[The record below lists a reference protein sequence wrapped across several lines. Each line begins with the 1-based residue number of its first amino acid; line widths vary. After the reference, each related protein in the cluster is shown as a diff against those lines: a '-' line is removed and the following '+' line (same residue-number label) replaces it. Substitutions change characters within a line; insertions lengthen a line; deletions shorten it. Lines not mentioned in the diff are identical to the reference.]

1 MSNDAIGL
9 THVKWCKWSVWR
21 VMWCEQSVLIVQP
34 DDSIWISTTH
44 CEFIHA
50 WLLHCGL
57 GKFREKWVGGLS
69 FPITKKKK
77 KGRRKTTVFFFPFF
91 LLLVTSSTCCMV
103 RLGGYGVFINS
114 VLLSVCPFY
123 HVGRNRCV
131 QSAVLFIAQTRPRN
145 SLPKQPLSCVVSL
158 ILLLW
163 IGSPY
168 VVTHQRPGVLLCC
181 V

>member
-1 MSNDAIGL
+1 MLKMWSVDLLMWQKQVKKKKKWCWRSSLCCDRYAVTCVKWSEWSVWSIKWCSQTCQVVWSVWHVKWGSQCDMSNDAIGL

-77 KGRRKTTVFFFPFF
+77 RAEEKPQFFSSLFFFYSSQVARVAWSD
-91 LLLVTSSTCCMV
+91 LVVT
-103 RLGGYGVFINS
+103 
-114 VLLSVCPFY
+114 
-123 HVGRNRCV
+123 
-131 QSAVLFIAQTRPRN
+131 
-145 SLPKQPLSCVVSL
+145 VSL
-158 ILLLW
+158 
-163 IGSPY
+163 
-168 VVTHQRPGVLLCC
+168 
-181 V
+181 